1 MRKIRLRIAIEGDDM
16 LFDLNVSYVYP
27 LVEGWSLQ
35 WQVPR

>member
-1 MRKIRLRIAIEGDDM
+1 MCLRIAIEGDDM
-16 LFDLNVSYVYP
+16 LFDLNLSYVCP